1 MSLYFVGDLN
11 ILADKRLSSIDCR
24 VYFALVSFMNV
35 KSGKCFP
42 RYATIQKRTGLS
54 KSSIQRSINHLAKLQ
69 LVTKKRL
76 SSTNEYLLSRQK
88 ILQETIKKRVSSL
101 IDLSDKSNRPVLV
114 KPSYYNYGR
123 RYKNYNR
130 SFSDSGV
137 AKPSIDET
145 LSYKGE
151 TYKKVG
157 EEGHWLEYSNQGR
170 KIRKHKFK
178 NITEEE
184 KPSKKK
190 FNAAAERQFDC
201 A

>member
-35 KSGKCFP
+35 KNGKCFP

-88 ILQETIKKRVSSL
+88 ILQETIKKRVSGL
-101 IDLSDKSNRPVLV
+101 VDLSDKSNRPVLV

-178 NITEEE
+178 NIIEEE

-190 FNAAAERQFDC
+190 FNAAAKAALC

>member
-35 KSGKCFP
+35 KNGKCFP

-88 ILQETIKKRVSSL
+88 ILQETIKKRVSGL
-101 IDLSDKSNRPVLV
+101 VDLSDRSNRRVLL

-130 SFSDSGV
+130 LFSDSGV

-178 NITEEE
+178 NIIEEE

-190 FNAAAERQFDC
+190 FNAAAKAALC

>member
-35 KSGKCFP
+35 KNGKCFP

-88 ILQETIKKRVSSL
+88 ILQETIKKRVSGL
-101 IDLSDKSNRPVLV
+101 VDLSDRSNRRVLL
-114 KPSYYNYGR
+114 KPSYYNYSS

-178 NITEEE
+178 NIIEEE

-190 FNAAAERQFDC
+190 FNAAAKAALC

>member
-88 ILQETIKKRVSSL
+88 ILQETIKKRVSGL
-101 IDLSDKSNRPVLV
+101 VDLSDRSNRRVLL
-114 KPSYYNYGR
+114 KPSYYNYSS

-178 NITEEE
+178 NIIEEE

-190 FNAAAERQFDC
+190 FNAAAKAALC